1 VSDAY
6 VCPECASA
14 AFEPFS
20 CGGPHPNIRKDGTFG
35 KRRVYRFVEARPVGF
50 CDASPM
56 PKDGPALRTA
66 LADRAQQPARTQA
79 AAANYNG
86 GAIIDVTL
94 VYSGGR
100 AALPE
105 DIFDALEAK
114 YGSGKVVT
122 DRDALTPGMLQ
133 MRILP

>member
-1 VSDAY
+1 MSVPY
-6 VCPECASA
+6 PSA
-14 AFEPFS
+14 LQVAIACCNAPGGCD
-20 CGGPHPNIRKDGTFG
+20 CGRARGHAGFVREIRAAD
-35 KRRVYRFVEARPVGF
+35 YDSA
-50 CDASPM
+50 M
-56 PKDGPALRTA
+56 PKDGPACAPRSPTA
-66 LADRAQQPARTQA
+66 PSSPPAPRPPPPTTTA
-79 AAANYNG
+79 APSSTS
-86 GAIIDVTL
+86 TL